1 MSLRYPLA
9 PSVQFT
15 SPNDATC
22 MQMQKLDCFNKT
34 ETWLTTQQKY
44 KYPFCKINCSGQ
56 TSQRSSCLIKQ
67 PKCRFPQIPY
77 SGIQW
82 QIPINVPLLS
92 SEHKQMISCILYM
105 VYHAPLIYH
114 SVDPPPSLSL
124 RCHHPLQSLL
134 NCIPWGLLVH
144 LCVHTVTAHQLEHRG
159 YSCIWEN
166 AETIY
171 TRFGIKRGP
180 CPGL

>member
-44 KYPFCKINCSGQ
+44 KYPFCKIYCSGIQ

-77 SGIQW
+77 SGFQW
-82 QIPINVPLLS
+82 QIPINVPLRS

-114 SVDPPPSLSL
+114 SVDTPPHPYHYIATIHSKACLTASLEVCWCICVFIRWL
-124 RCHHPLQSLL
+124 HTNL
-134 NCIPWGLLVH
+134 N
-144 LCVHTVTAHQLEHRG
+144 TVAAHAYEKMQRQFRQDL
-159 YSCIWEN
+159 
-166 AETIY
+166 A
-171 TRFGIKRGP
+171 
-180 CPGL
+180 